1 MRILVLT
8 AKAIWPLHGGAEIRN
23 FSLLKEAARH
33 HEVASLSFL
42 RAGERD
48 AHVGALAPY
57 CRRIE
62 TVELPPRPRPKRI
75 LKALRSWAGGSRP
88 LVLDEYWSADMRAML
103 ERVVREENIDV
114 IHAHCLHVGQYAP
127 HRGRAAF
134 VYDAHNLEHVLW
146 NRFAKVQSPPVR
158 AFVRGQIPKFV
169 IWERL
174 VGQLSEK
181 SVMLSE
187 EDSAEFRKVAPES
200 DVVIVPNGADLEYF
214 EPRRDAVVEESSI
227 LYFAHFGWPP
237 QDDAALH
244 LHDDILPL
252 VRREIPGARLYLV
265 GRNPPPAI
273 QRLSRDGVTVT
284 GMVPDIR
291 DYIARAAVVALPLR
305 IGSGTK
311 HRVFQ
316 SLAMEKAVVTTSVG
330 AEGIA
335 LEHDVTALLS
345 DDPARIAEHIV
356 ALLRDPAR
364 RERIG
369 RAGRELVTSRY
380 EWGANY
386 RLLDRAFEDAMR
398 KRRARS

>member
-33 HEVASLSFL
+33 HDVYSLSFL
-42 RAGERD
+42 QAHERA
-48 AHVGALAPY
+48 AHVEALTPL

-62 TVELPPRPRPKRI
+62 TVLLPPRPRVKRVAR
-75 LKALRSWAGGSRP
+75 ALGSWAGASRP
-88 LVLDEYWSADMRAML
+88 LVLAEYWSPEMKAML
-103 ERVVREENIDV
+103 ERIVREEGIDV
-114 IHAHCLHVGQYAP
+114 IHAHCLHVGQYVES
-127 HRGRAAF
+127 RGSAAF

-146 NRFAKVQSPPVR
+146 ARFEKVQTPLMR
-158 AFVRGQIPKFV
+158 AFVRGQIPKFEK
-169 IWERL
+169 WERY
-174 VGQLSEK
+174 VGEHSEK
-181 SVMLSE
+181 SVMLSV
-187 EDSAEFRKVAPES
+187 EDDDEFRRVAPGS
-200 DVVIVPNGADLEYF
+200 DIAIVPNGADVAFF
-214 EPRRDAVVEESSI
+214 EPRVDAPVEPNSI
-227 LYFAHFGWPP
+227 IYFAHFGWPP
-237 QDDAALH
+237 QDDGALH
-244 LHDDILPL
+244 LHNDILPL
-252 VRREIPGARLYLV
+252 VRREIPDARLYLV

-273 QRLSRDGVTVT
+273 QRLSQNGVTVT
-284 GMVPDIR
+284 GTVPDIR

-316 SLAMEKAVVTTSVG
+316 SLAMEKPVVTTSVG

-345 DDPARIAEHIV
+345 DDPAQIARHIV
-356 ALLRDPAR
+356 DLLRDPAR

-369 RAGRELVTSRY
+369 RAGRQLVLDRY

-386 RLLDRAFEDAMR
+386 RLLDRVFEDAVR
-398 KRRARS
+398 KRRSQS